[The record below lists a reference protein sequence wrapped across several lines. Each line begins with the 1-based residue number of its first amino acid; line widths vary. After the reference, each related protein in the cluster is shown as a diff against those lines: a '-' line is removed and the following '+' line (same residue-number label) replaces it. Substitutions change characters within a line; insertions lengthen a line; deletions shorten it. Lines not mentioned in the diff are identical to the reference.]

1 MTENTKDSGDASPE
15 GRKGRI
21 HWGVATPTIIF
32 VVLLAAYAVYWW
44 IAADEIRSR
53 IETASLDQ
61 GRIETSWKELG
72 IYGFPYRF
80 TASFTDPVVSAPH
93 TPEQWRWEADEFSAS
108 FLPYD
113 FSHAIFDVEGEQ
125 RLSFR
130 DVTRRDAPRRDWRI
144 RTEGAWS
151 SYVSEKGEPFGRL
164 AIDVKK
170 LDAKRESGDET
181 LTADRLQL
189 HTRPAPLLLE
199 GGAAPVLPGTPKPAT
214 AIDLALQGDNM
225 VLPDR
230 LTPPALGDK
239 AKLIILQARLRNV
252 PATHAASPVEF
263 ARDWMAA
270 GGTLAVSD
278 LKVKWGPLDMDAS
291 GEVTLDAQG
300 RPAGRLDAQ
309 IADYEGLI
317 SALVK
322 AGRIPEQSGRMA
334 LAGLGLISQFQGNK
348 SGRVRVPVVMSKG
361 KLYLGPVPVAT
372 LDPVF

>member
-1 MTENTKDSGDASPE
+1 MTENAKAPAQPR
-15 GRKGRI
+15 RKNIR
-21 HWGVATPTIIF
+21 WGVLTPTI
-32 VVLLAAYAVYWW
+32 VLGVLVAVYAVYWW
-44 IAADEIRSR
+44 TVAGEIKTR
-53 IETASLDQ
+53 IETAALDN
-61 GRIETSWKELG
+61 GRIETKWKELG
-72 IYGFPYRF
+72 VYGFPYRF
-80 TASFTDPVVSAPH
+80 TSSFTAPEVAAPR
-93 TPEQWRWEADEFSAS
+93 TPEQWRWQADEFSAS

-113 FSHAIFDVEGEQ
+113 FNHVIFDVEGEQ

-130 DVTRRDAPRRDWRI
+130 DVTQKSAPRRDWRI
-144 RTEGAWS
+144 KADAAWS
-151 SYVSEKGEPFGRL
+151 SYVAEKGTPFGRL

-170 LDAKRESGDET
+170 LDAKRENGDDT

-189 HTRPAPLLLE
+189 HTRPAPLTIE
-199 GGAAPVLPGTPKPAT
+199 GGAAPLMPGTPKPAT

-225 VLPDR
+225 VLPAR
-230 LTPPALGDK
+230 LTPPALGNT
-239 AKLIILQARLRNV
+239 AKLVILQARLRNV
-252 PATHAASPVEF
+252 PATRAASPVEF

-291 GEVTLDAQG
+291 GEVTLDEQG

-309 IADYEGLI
+309 IADYEGLV

-322 AGRIPEQSGRMA
+322 AGRIPQKNEKMA

-361 KLYLGPVPVAT
+361 KLYLGPVPVAR
-372 LDPVF
+372 LDPVY